1 VDATPAL
8 VEIVADG
15 GHAVGFGHLGRCL
28 AIAEVLGKRA
38 AFSVSDPDALAF
50 VRERGARTDGTPDA
64 PVALIDR
71 REPTSEAT
79 VRALREAGRRVALL
93 DDRGGGRRLADVV
106 IDPPTAAGW
115 PPAAGRRLDGFEHAL
130 VRREVVAARNGSAAR
145 DRVGGSV
152 LLGIGGSDPAG
163 LTVPLAAALAD
174 FDLEVACGPGY
185 RGERPAQGRLL
196 GSPADWI
203 GAVARAALVVCGFGH
218 SLLEA
223 ACLGVPAVA
232 VVFLPEHVEH
242 ARAFAR
248 AGTAVTI
255 EMTDGP
261 RPDALA
267 ALVAGLMADPGRR
280 DAMGARGRE
289 LVDGRGAE
297 RVAVVL

>member
-28 AIAEVLGKRA
+28 AIAEVLGDRA

-130 VRREVVAARNGSAAR
+130 VRHEVVAARR
-145 DRVGGSV
+145 DASGTV

-174 FDLEVACGPGY
+174 FDLDVVCGPGY
-185 RGERPAQGRLL
+185 RGERPAHGR
-196 GSPADWI
+196 PAQWI
-203 GAVARAALVVCGFGH
+203 EALARAALVVCGFGH

-255 EMTDGP
+255 EMTGGA
-261 RPDALA
+261 RPHELA
-267 ALVAGLMADPGRR
+267 ALVAELMADPGRR
-280 DAMGARGRE
+280 EAMGARGRA

-297 RVAVVL
+297 RVAVAL

>member
-1 VDATPAL
+1 MGATPAL

-28 AIAEVLGKRA
+28 AIAEVLGDRA

-50 VRERGARTDGTPDA
+50 LRARGARTDGTPEA

-71 REPTSEAT
+71 REPTPEAT
-79 VRALREAGRRVALL
+79 VQALRAAGRRVALL
-93 DDRGGGRRLADVV
+93 DDRGGGRMLADVV

-115 PPAAGRRLDGFEHAL
+115 PPAGGLRLDGFQHAL
-130 VRREVVAARNGSAAR
+130 VRREVLAARAEVAAGAQTVA
-145 DRVGGSV
+145 
-152 LLGIGGSDPAG
+152 LGIGGSDPAG

-185 RGERPAQGRLL
+185 RGERPAHGRLL

-242 ARAFAR
+242 ARAFAD
-248 AGTAVTI
+248 AGTTVTI
-255 EMTDGP
+255 EMTGGA
-261 RPDALA
+261 RPAELA
-267 ALVAGLMADPGRR
+267 ALVGELLADPGRLE
-280 DAMGARGRE
+280 AMGARGRE

-297 RVAVVL
+297 RVAVAL